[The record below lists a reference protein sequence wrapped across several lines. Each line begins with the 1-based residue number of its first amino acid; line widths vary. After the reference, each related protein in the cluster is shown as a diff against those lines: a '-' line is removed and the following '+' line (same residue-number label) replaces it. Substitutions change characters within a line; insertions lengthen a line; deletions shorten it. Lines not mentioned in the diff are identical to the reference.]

1 MARPPC
7 RFRYAIGFRGCATFS
22 PMALSGSETQG
33 SPRRRGAAAD
43 RGRRARAWQ
52 PGVPGVAA
60 ALGGGADTGMAEPQP
75 AIGQGL
81 GGDCRHDPDMAL
93 YRKRPNPAAKTDA
106 PEKTITWSETDTYA
120 TLKLRPGASH
130 AGKPGSI
137 PLRRRALRR
146 LAAGQAIRI
155 DSCVT
160 GHARG
165 GRVRTATNRPELYP
179 TETVFRYPGNSR
191 PANRI
196 FADVGAATGARRKTR
211 ERDSGAPGGD
221 PSRSAASRRGPSP
234 DTRGPGGRAATGQ
247 NENCRTGVTGRGFS
261 PRCGA

>member
-106 PEKTITWSETDTYA
+106 PEKTITYSETDTYA

-137 PLRRRALRR
+137 PLRR
-146 LAAGQAIRI
+146 LAAGEAIRT

-165 GRVRTATNRPELYP
+165 GRVRTATYRPALYP
-179 TETVFRYPGNSR
+179 TETVCPGIRGTAARRTGRSPQGPGAGPRRSR
-191 PANRI
+191 
-196 FADVGAATGARRKTR
+196 GATGA
-211 ERDSGAPGGD
+211 GP
-221 PSRSAASRRGPSP
+221 PRRGEGLRRIPANPAARRYRAKREPS
-234 DTRGPGGRAATGQ
+234 DRCDRA
-247 NENCRTGVTGRGFS
+247 GVF
-261 PRCGA
+261 A